1 MIYNETNTNNTNNNL
16 IFARV
21 AKFGSEYIP
30 KNLLE
35 IFFVYFYVKYKTI
48 ENLEKLL
55 FFHSFN
61 VITVGS

>member
-1 MIYNETNTNNTNNNL
+1 MIYNETNTNNNNDNL

-21 AKFGSEYIP
+21 AKFGSEYIK

-35 IFFVYFYVKYKTI
+35 MFFVYFYVKYKTL

-55 FFHSFN
+55 FFHSLN
-61 VITVGS
+61 VITVGG

>member
-1 MIYNETNTNNTNNNL
+1 MIYNETNTYNNNDNL

-21 AKFGSEYIP
+21 AKFRSEYIK

-35 IFFVYFYVKYKTI
+35 MFFVYFYVKYKTI

-55 FFHSFN
+55 FFHSLN
-61 VITVGS
+61 VITVGG

>member
-1 MIYNETNTNNTNNNL
+1 MILNETNTTNNNNNL

-21 AKFGSEYIP
+21 AKFGSEYIK
-30 KNLLE
+30 KNLFE

-55 FFHSFN
+55 FFHSLN
-61 VITVGS
+61 VITVGG

>member
-1 MIYNETNTNNTNNNL
+1 MIYNETNTNNNNNNL

-21 AKFGSEYIP
+21 AKFRSEYIK

-35 IFFVYFYVKYKTI
+35 MFFVYFYVKYKTI

-55 FFHSFN
+55 FFHSLN
-61 VITVGS
+61 VITGGG

>member
-1 MIYNETNTNNTNNNL
+1 MIYNETNTTNNNNNL

-21 AKFGSEYIP
+21 AKFGSEYI
-30 KNLLE
+30 KKDLLE

-55 FFHSFN
+55 FFHSLN
-61 VITVGS
+61 VITVGG

>member
-21 AKFGSEYIP
+21 AKFGSEYIQ
-30 KNLLE
+30 KKLLE

-48 ENLEKLL
+48 ENLEKLF

-61 VITVGS
+61 VITVGG